1 MQEKKNATWMKL
13 LKPLLT
19 FLVVVAVGQ
28 IIVLQLV
35 KMGILST
42 MVAMI
47 LLTLVT
53 AVIFGII
60 FVIIKS
66 VLDQI
71 RVVVSGASD
80 SEARQDKLTEK
91 AKKLAEQN
99 DDVGEMVRTIQKY
112 VTSFAQ
118 VLAGIRTAS
127 MELGEVSKDFKD
139 IFGNMVDA
147 LSGTGDAVAAITEN
161 TVSQADKTVDMKEK
175 IEAIG
180 ASIDRI
186 AENIEALTKSADT
199 MKECNVS
206 AEQIMRELIVISE
219 ESGEAIE
226 AVKKQTNLTNQ
237 SAQQIQTAT
246 DIIAGIS
253 SQTNLL
259 ALNASIEAARAGEHG
274 RGFAVVAEEIRQL
287 ADQSKESTE
296 QINKIV
302 RDLIGNSNVSVEIT
316 EKVSEA
322 FARQSEKIRDTE
334 EIFKSLNQEI
344 GQVSSAIGKIDT
356 EVEDLGRDKEV
367 IGEGVGSLTET
378 AEQNAGN
385 ANITAQSMEDLQQIV
400 VECDKTTER
409 VVSVADTLVGYI
421 REFEEEGRIR
431 EKISIKRI
439 GQ

>member
-13 LKPLLT
+13 LKPLLV
-19 FLVVVAVGQ
+19 FLVVVAAWQ

-35 KMGILST
+35 RAGVLGTIP
-42 MVAMI
+42 AMI

-53 AVIFGII
+53 VVIFGVI
-60 FVIIKS
+60 FGIIKS

-71 RVVVSGASD
+71 RVVVNGTSD
-80 SEARQDKLTEK
+80 GEVGTDRLVEK
-91 AKKLAEQN
+91 ARRLAEQN
-99 DDVGEMVRTIQKY
+99 DDVGEMIRTIQEY

-127 MELGEVSKDFKD
+127 AELDEVSKDFKG

-147 LSGTGDAVAAITEN
+147 LSGTGDAVAVITEN
-161 TVSQADKTVDMKEK
+161 TLSQADRTVEMKDK

-186 AENIEALTKSADT
+186 TENVEALTRSADT
-199 MKECNVS
+199 MKECNAS
-206 AEQIMRELIVISE
+206 AERIMKDLIVISQ

-226 AVKKQTNLTNQ
+226 AVRKQTNLTNQ

-287 ADQSKESTE
+287 ADQSQESTE

-334 EIFKSLNQEI
+334 DIFRSLNQEI
-344 GQVSSAIGKIDT
+344 GQVGAAIGKIDA
-356 EVEDLGRDKEV
+356 EVEDLAKDKDV
-367 IGEGVGSLTET
+367 IGEDVASLTET
-378 AEQNAGN
+378 AEQNAEN
-385 ANITAQSMEDLQQIV
+385 ANITAQSMEELQGVV
-400 VECDKTTER
+400 VECDRTTER
-409 VVSVADTLVGYI
+409 VVDVADALVGYI
-421 REFEEEGRIR
+421 KEFEEEG
-431 EKISIKRI
+431 KISIKRV
-439 GQ
+439 GF

>member
-13 LKPLLT
+13 LKPLLV
-19 FLVVVAVGQ
+19 FLVVVAAWQ

-35 KMGILST
+35 RAGVLGTIP
-42 MVAMI
+42 AMI

-53 AVIFGII
+53 VVIFGVI
-60 FVIIKS
+60 FGIIKS

-71 RVVVSGASD
+71 RVVVNGTSD
-80 SEARQDKLTEK
+80 GEVGTDRLVEK
-91 AKKLAEQN
+91 ARRLAEQN
-99 DDVGEMVRTIQKY
+99 DDVGEMIRTIQEY

-127 MELGEVSKDFKD
+127 AELDEVSKDFKG

-147 LSGTGDAVAAITEN
+147 LSGTGDAVAVITEN
-161 TVSQADKTVDMKEK
+161 TRSQADRTVEMKDK

-186 AENIEALTKSADT
+186 TENVEALTRSADT
-199 MKECNVS
+199 MKECNAS
-206 AEQIMRELIVISE
+206 AERIMKDLIVISQ

-226 AVKKQTNLTNQ
+226 AVRKQTNLTNQ

-287 ADQSKESTE
+287 ADQSQESTE

-334 EIFKSLNQEI
+334 DIFRSLNQEI
-344 GQVSSAIGKIDT
+344 GQVGAAIGKIDA
-356 EVEDLGRDKEV
+356 EVEDLAKDKDV
-367 IGEGVGSLTET
+367 IGEDVASLTET
-378 AEQNAGN
+378 AEQNAEN
-385 ANITAQSMEDLQQIV
+385 ANITAQSMEDLQGVV
-400 VECDKTTER
+400 VECDRTTER
-409 VVSVADTLVGYI
+409 VVDVADALVGYI
-421 REFEEEGRIR
+421 KEFEEEG
-431 EKISIKRI
+431 KISIKRV
-439 GQ
+439 GF

>member
-13 LKPLLT
+13 LKPLLV
-19 FLVVVAVGQ
+19 FLVVVAAWQ
-28 IIVLQLV
+28 IIVLQLLKAGV
-35 KMGILST
+35 LST
-42 MVAMI
+42 VVAMI

-53 AVIFGII
+53 VVIFGVIFGI
-60 FVIIKS
+60 VKS

-71 RVVVSGASD
+71 RVVVNGASEE
-80 SEARQDKLTEK
+80 EAGTDKLVEK
-91 AKKLAEQN
+91 AKKLAAQN
-99 DDVGEMVRTIQKY
+99 DDVGEMLRTIQEY

-118 VLAGIRTAS
+118 VIAGIRTAS
-127 MELGEVSKDFKD
+127 MELDEVSKDFKT

-147 LSGTGDAVAAITEN
+147 LSGTGEAVASITEN
-161 TVSQADKTVDMKEK
+161 TLSQADKTVDMKEK
-175 IEAIG
+175 IEAIA

-186 AENIEALTKSADT
+186 TENVEALTKSADT
-199 MKECNVS
+199 MKECNAS

-274 RGFAVVAEEIRQL
+274 RGFAVVAEEIRLL

-302 RDLIGNSNVSVEIT
+302 KDLIGNSNVSVEIT

-322 FARQSEKIRDTE
+322 FARQSKKIRDTE
-334 EIFKSLNQEI
+334 DIFRSLNQEI
-344 GQVSSAIGKIDT
+344 GQVGAAIGKIDT
-356 EVEDLGRDKEV
+356 EVEDLGRDKDV
-367 IGEGVGSLTET
+367 IGEGVASLTET

-385 ANITAQSMEDLQQIV
+385 ANITAQSMEDLQGVV
-400 VECDKTTER
+400 VECDRTTER
-409 VVSVADTLVGYI
+409 VVSVADALVGYI
-421 REFEEEGRIR
+421 REFEEEG
-431 EKISIKRI
+431 KISIKRA
-439 GQ
+439 GL

>member
-13 LKPLLT
+13 LKPLLV
-19 FLVVVAVGQ
+19 FLVVVAAWQ

-35 KMGILST
+35 RAGVLGTIP
-42 MVAMI
+42 AMI

-53 AVIFGII
+53 VVIFGVI
-60 FVIIKS
+60 FGIIKS

-71 RVVVSGASD
+71 RVVVNGTSD
-80 SEARQDKLTEK
+80 GEVGTDRLVEK
-91 AKKLAEQN
+91 ARRLAEQN
-99 DDVGEMVRTIQKY
+99 DDVGEMIRTIQEY

-127 MELGEVSKDFKD
+127 AELDEVSKDFKG

-147 LSGTGDAVAAITEN
+147 LSGTGDAVAVITEN
-161 TVSQADKTVDMKEK
+161 TRSQADRTVEMKDK

-186 AENIEALTKSADT
+186 TENVEALTRSADT
-199 MKECNVS
+199 MKECNAS
-206 AEQIMRELIVISE
+206 AERIMKDLIVISQ

-226 AVKKQTNLTNQ
+226 AVRKQTNLTNQ

-287 ADQSKESTE
+287 ADQSQESTE

-334 EIFKSLNQEI
+334 DIFRSLNQEI
-344 GQVSSAIGKIDT
+344 GQVGAAIGKIDA
-356 EVEDLGRDKEV
+356 EVEDLANDKDV
-367 IGEGVGSLTET
+367 IGEDVASLTET
-378 AEQNAGN
+378 AEQNAEN
-385 ANITAQSMEDLQQIV
+385 ANITAQSMEDLQGVV
-400 VECDKTTER
+400 VECDRTTER
-409 VVSVADTLVGYI
+409 VVDVADALVGYI
-421 REFEEEGRIR
+421 REFEEEG
-431 EKISIKRI
+431 KISIKRV
-439 GQ
+439 GF

>member
-13 LKPLLT
+13 LKPLLV
-19 FLVVVAVGQ
+19 FLVVVAAWQ

-35 KMGILST
+35 RAGVLGTIP
-42 MVAMI
+42 AMI

-53 AVIFGII
+53 VVIFGVI
-60 FVIIKS
+60 FGIIKS

-71 RVVVSGASD
+71 RVVVNGTSD
-80 SEARQDKLTEK
+80 GEVGTDRLVEK
-91 AKKLAEQN
+91 ARRLAEQN
-99 DDVGEMVRTIQKY
+99 DDVGEMIRTIQEY

-127 MELGEVSKDFKD
+127 AELDEVSKDFKG

-147 LSGTGDAVAAITEN
+147 LSGTGDAVAVITEN
-161 TVSQADKTVDMKEK
+161 TLSQADRTVEMKDK

-186 AENIEALTKSADT
+186 TENVEALTRSADT
-199 MKECNVS
+199 MKECNAS
-206 AEQIMRELIVISE
+206 AERIMKDLIVISQ

-226 AVKKQTNLTNQ
+226 AVRKQTNLTNQ

-287 ADQSKESTE
+287 ADQSQESTE

-334 EIFKSLNQEI
+334 DIFRSLNQEI
-344 GQVSSAIGKIDT
+344 GQVGAAIGKIDA
-356 EVEDLGRDKEV
+356 EVEDLAKDKDV
-367 IGEGVGSLTET
+367 IGEDVASLTET
-378 AEQNAGN
+378 AEQNAEN
-385 ANITAQSMEDLQQIV
+385 ANITAQSMEDLQGVV
-400 VECDKTTER
+400 VECDRTTER
-409 VVSVADTLVGYI
+409 VVDVADALVGYI
-421 REFEEEGRIR
+421 KEFEEEG
-431 EKISIKRI
+431 KISIKRV
-439 GQ
+439 GF

>member
-13 LKPLLT
+13 LKPLLV
-19 FLVVVAVGQ
+19 FLVVVAAWQ

-35 KMGILST
+35 RAGVLGTIP
-42 MVAMI
+42 AMI

-53 AVIFGII
+53 VVIFGVI
-60 FVIIKS
+60 FGIIKS

-71 RVVVSGASD
+71 RVVVNGTPD
-80 SEARQDKLTEK
+80 GEVGTDRLVEK
-91 AKKLAEQN
+91 ARRLAEQN
-99 DDVGEMVRTIQKY
+99 DDVGEMIRTIQEY

-127 MELGEVSKDFKD
+127 AELDEVSKDFKG

-147 LSGTGDAVAAITEN
+147 LSGTGDAIAVITEN
-161 TVSQADKTVDMKEK
+161 TLSQADRTVEMKDK

-186 AENIEALTKSADT
+186 TENVEALTRSADT
-199 MKECNVS
+199 MKECNAS
-206 AEQIMRELIVISE
+206 AERIMKDLIVISQ

-226 AVKKQTNLTNQ
+226 AVRKQTNLTNQ

-287 ADQSKESTE
+287 ADQSQESTE

-322 FARQSEKIRDTE
+322 FARQSDKIRDTE
-334 EIFKSLNQEI
+334 DIFRSLNQEI
-344 GQVSSAIGKIDT
+344 GQVGAAIGKIDA
-356 EVEDLGRDKEV
+356 EVEDLAKDKDV
-367 IGEGVGSLTET
+367 IGEDVASLTET
-378 AEQNAGN
+378 AEQNAEN
-385 ANITAQSMEDLQQIV
+385 ANITAQSMEDLQGVV
-400 VECDKTTER
+400 VECDRTTER
-409 VVSVADTLVGYI
+409 VVDVADALVGYI
-421 REFEEEGRIR
+421 KEFEEEG
-431 EKISIKRI
+431 KISIKRV
-439 GQ
+439 GF

>member
-13 LKPLLT
+13 LKPLLV
-19 FLVVVAVGQ
+19 FLVVVAAWQ

-35 KMGILST
+35 RAGVLGTIP
-42 MVAMI
+42 AMI

-53 AVIFGII
+53 VVIFGVI
-60 FVIIKS
+60 FGIIKS

-71 RVVVSGASD
+71 RVVVNGTSD
-80 SEARQDKLTEK
+80 GKVGTDRLVEK
-91 AKKLAEQN
+91 ARRLAEQN
-99 DDVGEMVRTIQKY
+99 DDVGEMIRTIQEY

-118 VLAGIRTAS
+118 VLAGIRTAAA
-127 MELGEVSKDFKD
+127 ELDEVSKDFKG

-147 LSGTGDAVAAITEN
+147 LSGTGDAVAVITEN
-161 TVSQADKTVDMKEK
+161 TLSQADRTVEMKDK

-186 AENIEALTKSADT
+186 TENVEALTRSADT
-199 MKECNVS
+199 MKECNAS
-206 AEQIMRELIVISE
+206 AERIMKDLIVISQ

-226 AVKKQTNLTNQ
+226 AVRKQTNLTNQ

-287 ADQSKESTE
+287 ADQSQESTE

-334 EIFKSLNQEI
+334 DIFRSLNQEI
-344 GQVSSAIGKIDT
+344 GQVGAAIGKIDA
-356 EVEDLGRDKEV
+356 EVEDLAKDKDV
-367 IGEGVGSLTET
+367 IGEDVASLTET
-378 AEQNAGN
+378 AEQNAEN
-385 ANITAQSMEDLQQIV
+385 ANITAQSMEDLQGVV
-400 VECDKTTER
+400 VECDRTTER
-409 VVSVADTLVGYI
+409 VVDVADALVGYI
-421 REFEEEGRIR
+421 REFEEEG
-431 EKISIKRI
+431 KISIKRV
-439 GQ
+439 GF

>member
-13 LKPLLT
+13 LKPLLV
-19 FLVVVAVGQ
+19 FLVVVAAWQ

-35 KMGILST
+35 RAGVLGTIP
-42 MVAMI
+42 AMI

-53 AVIFGII
+53 VVIFGVI
-60 FVIIKS
+60 FGIIKS

-71 RVVVSGASD
+71 RVVVNGTSD
-80 SEARQDKLTEK
+80 GEVGTDRLVEK
-91 AKKLAEQN
+91 ARRLAEQN
-99 DDVGEMVRTIQKY
+99 DDVGEMIRTIQEY

-127 MELGEVSKDFKD
+127 AELDEVSKDFKG

-147 LSGTGDAVAAITEN
+147 LSGTGDAVAVITEN
-161 TVSQADKTVDMKEK
+161 TRSQADRTVEMKDK

-186 AENIEALTKSADT
+186 TENVEALTRSADT
-199 MKECNVS
+199 MKECNAS
-206 AEQIMRELIVISE
+206 AERIMKDLIVISQ

-226 AVKKQTNLTNQ
+226 AVRKQTNLTNQ

-287 ADQSKESTE
+287 ADQSQESTE

-334 EIFKSLNQEI
+334 DIFRSLNQEI
-344 GQVSSAIGKIDT
+344 GQVGAAIGKIDA
-356 EVEDLGRDKEV
+356 EVEDLAKDKDV
-367 IGEGVGSLTET
+367 IGEDVASLTET
-378 AEQNAGN
+378 AEQNAEN
-385 ANITAQSMEDLQQIV
+385 ANITAQSMEELQGVV
-400 VECDKTTER
+400 VECDRTTER
-409 VVSVADTLVGYI
+409 VVDVADALVGYI
-421 REFEEEGRIR
+421 KEFEEEG
-431 EKISIKRI
+431 KISIKRV
-439 GQ
+439 GF

>member
-13 LKPLLT
+13 LKPLLV
-19 FLVVVAVGQ
+19 FLVVVAAWQ

-35 KMGILST
+35 RAGVLGTIP
-42 MVAMI
+42 AMI

-53 AVIFGII
+53 VVIFGVI
-60 FVIIKS
+60 FGIIKS

-71 RVVVSGASD
+71 RVVVNGTPD
-80 SEARQDKLTEK
+80 GEVGTDRLVEK
-91 AKKLAEQN
+91 ARRLAEQN
-99 DDVGEMVRTIQKY
+99 DDVGEMIRTIQEY

-127 MELGEVSKDFKD
+127 AELDEVSKDFKG

-147 LSGTGDAVAAITEN
+147 LSGTGDAVAVITEN
-161 TVSQADKTVDMKEK
+161 TLSQADRTVEMKDK

-186 AENIEALTKSADT
+186 TENVEALTRSADT
-199 MKECNVS
+199 MKECNAS
-206 AEQIMRELIVISE
+206 AERIMKDLIVISQ

-226 AVKKQTNLTNQ
+226 AVRKQTNLTNQ

-287 ADQSKESTE
+287 ADQSQESTE

-322 FARQSEKIRDTE
+322 FARQSDKIRDTE
-334 EIFKSLNQEI
+334 DIFRSLNQEI
-344 GQVSSAIGKIDT
+344 GQVGAAIGKIDA
-356 EVEDLGRDKEV
+356 EVEDLAKDKDV
-367 IGEGVGSLTET
+367 IGEDVASLTET
-378 AEQNAGN
+378 AEQNAEN
-385 ANITAQSMEDLQQIV
+385 ANIAAQSMEDLQGVV
-400 VECDKTTER
+400 VECDRTTER
-409 VVSVADTLVGYI
+409 VVDVADALVGYI
-421 REFEEEGRIR
+421 KEFEEEG
-431 EKISIKRI
+431 KISIKRV
-439 GQ
+439 GF

>member
-13 LKPLLT
+13 LKPLLV
-19 FLVVVAVGQ
+19 FLVVVAAWQ

-35 KMGILST
+35 RAGVLGTIP
-42 MVAMI
+42 AMI

-53 AVIFGII
+53 VVIFGVI
-60 FVIIKS
+60 FGIIKS

-71 RVVVSGASD
+71 RVVVNGTPD
-80 SEARQDKLTEK
+80 GEVGTDRLVEK
-91 AKKLAEQN
+91 ARRLAEQN
-99 DDVGEMVRTIQKY
+99 DDVGEMIRTIQEY

-127 MELGEVSKDFKD
+127 AELDEVSKDFKG

-147 LSGTGDAVAAITEN
+147 LSGTGDAVAVITEN
-161 TVSQADKTVDMKEK
+161 TLSQADRTVEMKDK

-186 AENIEALTKSADT
+186 TENVEALMRSADT
-199 MKECNVS
+199 MKECNAS
-206 AEQIMRELIVISE
+206 AERIMKDLIVISQ

-226 AVKKQTNLTNQ
+226 AVRKQTNLTNQ

-287 ADQSKESTE
+287 ADQSQESTE

-322 FARQSEKIRDTE
+322 FARQSDKIRDTE
-334 EIFKSLNQEI
+334 DIFRSLNQEI
-344 GQVSSAIGKIDT
+344 GQVGAAIGKIDA
-356 EVEDLGRDKEV
+356 EVEDLAKDKDV
-367 IGEGVGSLTET
+367 IGEDVASLTET
-378 AEQNAGN
+378 AEQNAEN
-385 ANITAQSMEDLQQIV
+385 ANITAQSMEDLQGVV
-400 VECDKTTER
+400 VECDRTTER
-409 VVSVADTLVGYI
+409 VVDVADALVGYI
-421 REFEEEGRIR
+421 KEFEEEG
-431 EKISIKRI
+431 KISIKRV
-439 GQ
+439 GF

>member
-13 LKPLLT
+13 LKPLLV
-19 FLVVVAVGQ
+19 FLVVVAAWQ
-28 IIVLQLV
+28 IIVLQLLKAGV
-35 KMGILST
+35 LST
-42 MVAMI
+42 VVAMI

-53 AVIFGII
+53 VVIFGVIFGI
-60 FVIIKS
+60 VKS

-71 RVVVSGASD
+71 RVVVNGASEE
-80 SEARQDKLTEK
+80 EAGTDKLVEK
-91 AKKLAEQN
+91 AKKLAAQN
-99 DDVGEMVRTIQKY
+99 DDVGEMLRTIQEY

-118 VLAGIRTAS
+118 VIAGIRTAS
-127 MELGEVSKDFKD
+127 MELDEVSKDFKT

-147 LSGTGDAVAAITEN
+147 LSGTGEAVASITEN
-161 TVSQADKTVDMKEK
+161 TLSQADKTVDMKEK
-175 IEAIG
+175 IEAIA

-186 AENIEALTKSADT
+186 TENVEALTKSADT
-199 MKECNVS
+199 MKECNAS

-274 RGFAVVAEEIRQL
+274 RGFAVVAEEIRLL

-302 RDLIGNSNVSVEIT
+302 KDLIGNSNVSVEIT

-322 FARQSEKIRDTE
+322 FARQSKKIRDTE
-334 EIFKSLNQEI
+334 DIFRSLNQEI
-344 GQVSSAIGKIDT
+344 GQVGAAIGKIDT
-356 EVEDLGRDKEV
+356 EVEDLGRDKDV
-367 IGEGVGSLTET
+367 IGEGVASLTET
-378 AEQNAGN
+378 AEQNARN
-385 ANITAQSMEDLQQIV
+385 ANITAQSMEDLQGVV
-400 VECDKTTER
+400 VECDRTTER
-409 VVSVADTLVGYI
+409 VVSVADALVGYI
-421 REFEEEGRIR
+421 REFEEEG
-431 EKISIKRI
+431 KISIKRA
-439 GQ
+439 GL

>member
-13 LKPLLT
+13 LKPLLA
-19 FLVVVAVGQ
+19 FLVIVAAWQ

-35 KMGILST
+35 RAGVLST

-53 AVIFGII
+53 VVIFGVIFGI
-60 FVIIKS
+60 VKS

-71 RVVVSGASD
+71 RVVVNGS
-80 SEARQDKLTEK
+80 SEKAAGQDKLMDR
-91 AKKLAEQN
+91 AKRLAEQN
-99 DDVGEMVRTIQKY
+99 DDVGEMVRTIQEY

-127 MELGEVSKDFKD
+127 AELGEVSKDFKD
-139 IFGNMVDA
+139 IFENMVDA

-161 TVSQADKTVDMKEK
+161 TLSQADRTVDMKEK
-175 IEAIG
+175 IEAVG
-180 ASIDRI
+180 VSIDRI
-186 AENIEALTKSADT
+186 AENIEALAKSADT
-199 MKECNVS
+199 MKTCNDS
-206 AEQIMRELIVISE
+206 AEQIMQELIVISE

-274 RGFAVVAEEIRQL
+274 KGFAVVAEEIRLL

-322 FARQSEKIRDTE
+322 FGRQSEKIRDTE
-334 EIFKSLNQEI
+334 DIFKSLNQEI
-344 GQVSSAIGKIDT
+344 GQVSAAIGKIDA
-356 EVEDLGRDKEV
+356 EVEDLGRDKAMMED
-367 IGEGVGSLTET
+367 GVGSLTEA

-385 ANITAQSMEDLQQIV
+385 ANITAQSMEDLQRIV
-400 VECDKTTER
+400 VECDRTTER

-421 REFEEEGRIR
+421 REFEEEGRIK
-431 EKISIKRI
+431 EKISIKRAA
-439 GQ
+439 Q

>member
-13 LKPLLT
+13 LKPLLV
-19 FLVVVAVGQ
+19 FLVVVAAWQ

-35 KMGILST
+35 RAGVLGTIP
-42 MVAMI
+42 AMI

-53 AVIFGII
+53 VVIFGVI
-60 FVIIKS
+60 FGIIKS

-71 RVVVSGASD
+71 RVVVNGTPD
-80 SEARQDKLTEK
+80 GEVGTDRLVEK
-91 AKKLAEQN
+91 ARRLAEQN
-99 DDVGEMVRTIQKY
+99 DDVGEMIRTIQEY

-127 MELGEVSKDFKD
+127 AELDEVSKDFKG

-147 LSGTGDAVAAITEN
+147 LSGTGDAVAVITEN
-161 TVSQADKTVDMKEK
+161 TLSQADRTVEMKDK

-186 AENIEALTKSADT
+186 TENVEALTRSADT
-199 MKECNVS
+199 MKECNAS
-206 AEQIMRELIVISE
+206 AERIMKDLIVISQ

-226 AVKKQTNLTNQ
+226 AVRKQTNLTNQ

-287 ADQSKESTE
+287 ADQSQESTE

-322 FARQSEKIRDTE
+322 FARQSDKIRDTE
-334 EIFKSLNQEI
+334 DIFRSLNQEI
-344 GQVSSAIGKIDT
+344 GQVGAAIGKIDA
-356 EVEDLGRDKEV
+356 EVEDLAKDKDV
-367 IGEGVGSLTET
+367 IGEDVASLTET
-378 AEQNAGN
+378 AEQNAEN
-385 ANITAQSMEDLQQIV
+385 ANITAQSMEDLQGVV
-400 VECDKTTER
+400 VECDRTTER
-409 VVSVADTLVGYI
+409 VVDVADALVGYI
-421 REFEEEGRIR
+421 KEFEEEG
-431 EKISIKRI
+431 KISIKRV
-439 GQ
+439 GF

>member
-13 LKPLLT
+13 LKPLLV
-19 FLVVVAVGQ
+19 FLVVVAAWQ

-35 KMGILST
+35 RAGVLGTIP
-42 MVAMI
+42 AMI

-53 AVIFGII
+53 VVIFGVI
-60 FVIIKS
+60 FGIIKS

-71 RVVVSGASD
+71 RVVVNGTSD
-80 SEARQDKLTEK
+80 GEVGTDRLVEK
-91 AKKLAEQN
+91 ARRLAEQN
-99 DDVGEMVRTIQKY
+99 DDVGEMIRTIQEY

-127 MELGEVSKDFKD
+127 AELDEVSKDFKG

-147 LSGTGDAVAAITEN
+147 LSGTGDAVAVITEN
-161 TVSQADKTVDMKEK
+161 TLSQADRTVEMKDK

-186 AENIEALTKSADT
+186 TENVEALTRSADT
-199 MKECNVS
+199 MKECNAS
-206 AEQIMRELIVISE
+206 AERIMKDLIVISQ

-226 AVKKQTNLTNQ
+226 AVRKQTNLTNQ

-287 ADQSKESTE
+287 ADQSQESTE

-322 FARQSEKIRDTE
+322 FARQSDKIRDTE
-334 EIFKSLNQEI
+334 DIFRSLNQEI
-344 GQVSSAIGKIDT
+344 GQVGAAIGKIDA
-356 EVEDLGRDKEV
+356 EVEDLAKDKDV
-367 IGEGVGSLTET
+367 IGEDVASLTET
-378 AEQNAGN
+378 AEQNAEN
-385 ANITAQSMEDLQQIV
+385 ANITAQSMEDLQGVV
-400 VECDKTTER
+400 VECDRTTER
-409 VVSVADTLVGYI
+409 VVDVADALVGYI
-421 REFEEEGRIR
+421 KEFEEEG
-431 EKISIKRI
+431 KISIKRV
-439 GQ
+439 GF